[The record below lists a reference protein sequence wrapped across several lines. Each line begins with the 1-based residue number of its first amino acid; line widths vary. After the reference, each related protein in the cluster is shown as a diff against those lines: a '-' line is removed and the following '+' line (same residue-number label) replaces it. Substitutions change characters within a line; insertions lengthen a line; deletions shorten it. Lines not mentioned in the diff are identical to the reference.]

1 MVPSLKIRNIVF
13 TLSLSTGAKQKSI
26 PHNVIL
32 NLILLNVDHMLS
44 DLEGDLE
51 VTAAENEPQLE
62 YKETWSTHDSSSRTA
77 PAVQQKSPPGK
88 HTDLPHSCLSFPWA
102 PPVENNGIMCALS
115 IYLFSNTNSWKSTG
129 KAIVTTY

>member
-1 MVPSLKIRNIVF
+1 MVPSLKIHNIVF

-26 PHNVIL
+26 SHVIL

-62 YKETWSTHDSSSRTA
+62 YKGT
-77 PAVQQKSPPGK
+77 
-88 HTDLPHSCLSFPWA
+88 
-102 PPVENNGIMCALS
+102 
-115 IYLFSNTNSWKSTG
+115 
-129 KAIVTTY
+129 